1 MFNLIELKEHLIRQ
15 QQLQQWKE
23 QDKDTH
29 PPEQLHHVELLLQE
43 IKQEEHLPEHKQEEI
58 HQEEQEIHKGLW
70 LQVKWLWKEHV
81 KEIPQ
86 EDLKVEETQLVEHL
100 PKHKQEEIHQ

>member
-29 PPEQLHHVELLLQE
+29 PPEQLHHVELL
-43 IKQEEHLPEHKQEEI
+43 PEHKEEEI
-58 HQEEQEIHKGLW
+58 HQEEQEILKELW
-70 LQVKWLWKEHV
+70 LLVKWQWKEHV

-86 EDLKVEETQLVEHL
+86 EDLKVEETHLAEHL
-100 PKHKQEEIHQ
+100 TEHKQEEIHQEEQEILPED